1 MKTYFESLFL
11 WAINFIPPFFFL
23 FISITLCNLT
33 LIDMKFIFLIGAIG
47 MIVLPLLLKDLAYTF
62 AEWQEENFPN
72 AIRGSLTTLSKEK
85 TINQTHQVSL
95 FFLVPALGFGLFLS
109 TFLLLNLTLPTSNI
123 TESIQIPILK
133 VRTTYRHRSREPNG
147 KEATVQI
154 KNYIKDI
161 NFHLESEIKEGQ
173 LLNFWVRKGY
183 FGFDIFKKL

>member
-1 MKTYFESLFL
+1 MFNIFL
-11 WAINFIPPFFFL
+11 VLVNILIPAFFIVSAL
-23 FISITLCNLT
+23 ILYRST
-33 LIDMKFIFLIGAIG
+33 LIDSKIFILIGSIG
-47 MIVLPLLLKDLAYTF
+47 MIILPILMKDLVYKF
-62 AEWQEENFPN
+62 SEWHCEHS
-72 AIRGSLTTLSKEK
+72 RGYSLTEKERK
-85 TINQTHQVSL
+85 HNICKPHWILTFPIMIT
-95 FFLVPALGFGLFLS
+95 GFGLFLS
-109 TFLLLNLTLPTSNI
+109 AFLFFNLTIPTSNI

-161 NFHLESEIKEGQ
+161 NFPLESEIKEGQ